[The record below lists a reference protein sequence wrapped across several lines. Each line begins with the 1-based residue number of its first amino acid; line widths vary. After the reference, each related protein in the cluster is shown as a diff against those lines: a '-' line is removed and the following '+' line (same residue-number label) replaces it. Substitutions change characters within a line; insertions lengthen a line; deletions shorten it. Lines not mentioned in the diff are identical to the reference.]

1 MEHNLTEQTEV
12 MTHHITINPTDLPL
26 FPLVPVAFYG
36 QHKEIIYQVHM
47 QFLLLEGIN
56 VAAKQLLPR
65 GMIERYFPLNLLAT
79 VISCL
84 SVQPR
89 SEIT

>member
-1 MEHNLTEQTEV
+1 MKHNLSEQTEV
-12 MTHHITINPTDLPL
+12 MTYDITINPTDLPL
-26 FPLVPVAFYG
+26 WVPVAFYG
-36 QHKEIIYQVHM
+36 QHEEIIYQVHM

-56 VAAKQLLPR
+56 VAAIQLLPR